1 MSLARLASSNSFK
14 VILSLQDVILSP
26 AVSGTLLL
34 ALLASPKEK
43 QSALLQHLRL
53 SPTVNLTTV
62 QAVLQTLL
70 GLGVIRTLNS
80 ALSTI
85 ANNSWRLTA
94 SKGWDW
100 PNEIAVITGG
110 CSGIGYCTVE
120 RLLRKSIK
128 VAIIDVQ
135 DIPQA
140 LANNPLVHFYK
151 CDITSPD
158 AVAKTADAIR
168 RDLGHP
174 SILINNAGIAR
185 PGTILEMPKDVIQKV
200 FDVNC
205 FSHWTTVQEFLP
217 RMIQLNKGHIVTIA
231 SLAGFV
237 SITKGADYC
246 ASKAAVLAF
255 HETLGA
261 ELRQFYQSD
270 NVLTSVVHPN
280 FVRTPFLDSVDGIGK
295 MSIPML
301 TPEQVSDRVVA
312 QIFSRR
318 GGEVVVPKSQ
328 EMVTAIRS
336 WPHWFQVLIRDSV
349 GKEAANMKG

>member
-1 MSLARLASSNSFK
+1 MSLVRLASSNTVK
-14 VILSLQDVILSP
+14 VIIGLQDAALSPILSG
-26 AVSGTLLL
+26 ALLIALLRTDENTQKTLL
-34 ALLASPKEK
+34 
-43 QSALLQHLRL
+43 QRLRL
-53 SPTVNLTTV
+53 PPAINLQIIKT
-62 QAVLQTLL
+62 VLQTLL

-80 ALSTI
+80 ALSSI

-100 PNEIAVITGG
+100 PKEIAVITGG
-110 CSGIGYCTVE
+110 CSGIGYCTVQ

-135 DIPQA
+135 DLPKGLQG
-140 LANNPLVHFYK
+140 NPLVRFYK

-158 AVAKTADAIR
+158 AVANAADAIR

-174 SILINNAGIAR
+174 TILINNAGIAR

-261 ELRQFYQSD
+261 ELRQFYRSN
-270 NVLTSVVHPN
+270 NVLTTVVHPN
-280 FVRTPFLDSVDGIGK
+280 FVRTPFLNSVEGIEN
-295 MSIPML
+295 MAIPML
-301 TPEQVSDRVVA
+301 TPEQVADRVVA

-328 EMVTAIRS
+328 QMATGIRS
-336 WPHWFQVLIRDSV
+336 WPHWLQVLLRDSM
-349 GKEAANMKG
+349 GKEAAGMKA

>member
-14 VILSLQDVILSP
+14 VILTLRDAILSP
-26 AVSGTLLL
+26 AVSGALLL
-34 ALLASPKEK
+34 ALLISPEEK
-43 QSALLQHLRL
+43 QSALLQHFRL
-53 SPTVNLTTV
+53 PPTVTLTTV
-62 QAVLQTLL
+62 KSVLRILL
-70 GLGVIRTLNS
+70 GLGAIRTLS
-80 ALSTI
+80 SSLSTV

-120 RLLRKSIK
+120 RLVRKSIK

-158 AVAKTADAIR
+158 AVAKAADAIR

-185 PGTILEMPKDVIQKV
+185 PGTILEMRKDVIQKV

-261 ELRQFYQSD
+261 ELRQFYRSD

-336 WPHWFQVLIRDSV
+336 WPHWFQVLIRDSM
-349 GKEAANMKG
+349 GKEAAGMNN

>member
-1 MSLARLASSNSFK
+1 MSLARFASSNTFK
-14 VILSLQDVILSP
+14 AILNLQGAALSP
-26 AVSGTLLL
+26 TFSGALLL
-34 ALLASPKEK
+34 ALAFTTEDTQK
-43 QSALLQHLRL
+43 AFLRKIRFP
-53 SPTVNLTTV
+53 PTIDIATIRIVF
-62 QAVLQTLL
+62 QTLL
-70 GLGVIRTLNS
+70 GLGVIRSLNS
-80 ALSTI
+80 ALNVI

-100 PNEIAVITGG
+100 PNEVAVITGG
-110 CSGIGYCTVE
+110 CSGIGCCTVE
-120 RLLRKSIK
+120 RLLHKSVK

-135 DIPQA
+135 DLPKTFQ
-140 LANNPLVHFYK
+140 NNPLVHFYK
-151 CDITSPD
+151 CDITSPG
-158 AVAKTADAIR
+158 AVAKAADAIR

-185 PGTILEMPKDVIQKV
+185 PGTILEMPKDVIEKV

-205 FSHWTTVQEFLP
+205 FSHWSTVQQFLP

-237 SITKGADYC
+237 SITKGTDYC

-261 ELRQFYQSD
+261 ELRQFYKSN

-280 FVRTPFLDSVDGIGK
+280 FVRTPFLNAVGGIEK

-301 TPEQVSDRVVA
+301 TPEQVSDKIVA

-328 EMVTAIRS
+328 GMVTAIRA
-336 WPHWFQVLIRDSV
+336 WPHWFQVLIRDSM
-349 GKEAANMKG
+349 GKEAASMKA